1 MNKNIRICFM
11 GTPHFGKNVLEKLNE
26 EYNVVLVVTQPDK
39 KGKRGEL
46 IESEVKKYALEHN
59 LELFQPESIKDD
71 YKKLEEYNL
80 DFIITAAYGQ
90 FLPLNLLHI
99 PHFPVLN
106 VHGSL
111 LPKYRGG
118 APIQRAIEN
127 GDEYLGVSVMRTIL
141 KMDAGS
147 IYKQSQIKL
156 EDTDTTESMM
166 DKLSIKGREDLC
178 EIIDKFYANEE
189 LNPIK
194 QDEAL
199 ATYSPNITKEEEF
212 LDFNEDALTLFNKI
226 RAFYP
231 DPLTYFKKD
240 GLSYKVYSSE
250 VIKDNSD
257 KLPGEIIE
265 NGKKL
270 IIKCKND
277 ALFIKEIQP
286 QGKNRM
292 DSLSFLNGKRNQF
305 KLGDIVNED

>member
-11 GTPHFGKNVLEKLNE
+11 GTPHFGCNVLEKLNE

-46 IESEVKKYALEHN
+46 IESEVKKYAKDNN
-59 LELFQPESIKDD
+59 LELFQPESIKDE
-71 YKKLEEYNL
+71 YMKLEEYNI

-99 PHFPVLN
+99 PRFLVLN
-106 VHGSL
+106 VHGSA

-147 IYKQSQIKL
+147 IYKQSTIKL
-156 EDTDTTESMM
+156 EDSDTTESMM
-166 DKLSIKGREDLC
+166 DKLSLQGREDVC
-178 EIIDKFYANEE
+178 EIIDKLYAGED
-189 LNPIK
+189 LKPIK
-194 QDEAL
+194 QDESL
-199 ATYSPNITKEEEF
+199 VTYSPNISKEEEL
-212 LDFNEDALTLFNKI
+212 LDFNEDARVLFNKI

-240 GLSYKVYSSE
+240 GANYKVYSSE
-250 VIKDNSD
+250 VVKDNSD
-257 KLPGEIIE
+257 KRPGEIIE

>member
-11 GTPHFGKNVLEKLNE
+11 GTPHFGKNVLEKLNS

-39 KGKRGEL
+39 RGKRGDL
-46 IESEVKKYALEHN
+46 IESEVKKYAIENN
-59 LELFQPESIKDD
+59 LKVFQPESIKDD

-99 PHFPVLN
+99 PKYPVLN

-127 GDEYLGVSVMRTIL
+127 GDEYLGVSIMRTIL
-141 KMDAGS
+141 KMDAGP
-147 IYKQSQIKL
+147 IYKQSLVKL

-166 DKLSIKGREDLC
+166 DKLSLKGRDDLC
-178 EIIDKFYANEE
+178 EIIDKMYVSDN
-189 LNPIK
+189 LDKII

-199 ATYSPNITKEEEF
+199 ATYSYNISKEEEL
-212 LDFNEDALTLFNKI
+212 LDFNNDATDLFNKI

-240 GLSYKVYSSE
+240 GINYKVYSSL
-250 VIKDNSD
+250 VIKDDSNRE
-257 KLPGEIIE
+257 PGEIID
-265 NGKKL
+265 NNKKL
-270 IIKCKND
+270 IIKCKKN
-277 ALFIKEIQP
+277 ALFIKEIQSP
-286 QGKNRM
+286 GKNRM
-292 DSLSFLNGKRNQF
+292 DSLSFLNGKRNAF
-305 KLGDIVNED
+305 KLSDKVNEE

>member
-166 DKLSIKGREDLC
+166 DKLSIQGREDLC
-178 EIIDKFYANEE
+178 EIINKFYAKEE
-189 LNPIK
+189 LTPVK
-194 QDEAL
+194 QDESL
-199 ATYSPNITKEEEF
+199 ATYSPNISKEEEL

-231 DPLTYFKKD
+231 GPLTYFKKD

-250 VIKDNSD
+250 VVKDNSAS
-257 KLPGEIIE
+257 KPGEIIE

-292 DSLSFLNGKRNQF
+292 DSLSFLNGKRSQF
-305 KLGDIVNED
+305 KLGDKVNED